1 MRGISHSFDGDAMST
16 DTDIQRTAQENLA
29 AFLDRPHLARLAT
42 AGSESLQPHVVPV
55 WYLWDGTAVW
65 ISSYRSTRK
74 IKELTRNPKCA
85 VLIDAQESQ
94 NGLTAVLFEGQAE
107 LVTQPLDFLQEMTKR
122 IYIRY
127 LGDQGVLA
135 ADPQEWI
142 HSPENMLIKL
152 IPSFTRT
159 W

>member
-1 MRGISHSFDGDAMST
+1 MST
-16 DTDIQRTAQENLA
+16 DINIERTSQEKMK
-29 AFLDRPHLARLAT
+29 AFLDHPHLARLAT
-42 AGSESLQPHVVPV
+42 VDPESHQPHVVPV
-55 WYLWDGTAVW
+55 WYLWDGEAVW

-94 NGLTAVLFEGQAE
+94 DGVTAVLFEGQAE
-107 LVTQPLDFLQEMTKR
+107 LVTQPFDFLQEMTRR

-127 LGDQGVLA
+127 LGPEGVLA

-142 HSPENMLIKL
+142 HSPENLLIKVT
-152 IPSFTRT
+152 PGFTRT